1 MAFPHGRKTEVN
13 PCYSMGFQ
21 RVGCIGC
28 PIAGKSR
35 WREFQQ
41 WPKFKNLSRRAFA
54 RMLEERKA
62 CGKPNMWKTADDVF
76 RWWMED
82 KNLEGQLDF
91 FGNEIGGKT
100 DGA

>member
-1 MAFPHGRKTEVN
+1 
-13 PCYSMGFQ
+13 
-21 RVGCIGC
+21 
-28 PIAGKSR
+28 
-35 WREFQQ
+35 
-41 WPKFKNLSRRAFA
+41 
-54 RMLEERKA
+54 MLEERKA